1 MATIQELMELSML
14 VDCAYECTKQSRWK
28 ETTQRYIANMLIN
41 NIVLQEE
48 VTGGSYAVKPTVD
61 FMLNERGHIRK
72 IEAPVVRDRVVQKSL
87 MKNVLTPS
95 LRPYV
100 IYDNYASLTDRG
112 TDFARKRFGVMLR
125 RYIARNGT
133 DGYVLLGDIKKYF
146 ESVVHEILKQ
156 LIAPRLKGEPEDVI
170 GLIHYMIDTSSHSD
184 KGLNLGSEAPQ
195 IFAVYYL
202 NVIDTYIK
210 VVRAVKYYGRYMDDF
225 FIIGKSKK
233 ELTSLL
239 DEIRERLAGLG
250 LRINEKKTHIV
261 KLSHGFTFLQIK
273 YNITRTGKILK
284 RMSHGKIVRER
295 RRLKAFKR
303 MFDAGQMTE
312 DKIWDCYQSWRGT
325 IIREHNACYKTL
337 LSMDSLYKS
346 MFPAHEPY
354 QRKGRKELCA
364 EIYNMIEIED
374 IHYIV

>member
-1 MATIQELMELSML
+1 M
-14 VDCAYECTKQSRWK
+14 
-28 ETTQRYIANMLIN
+28 
-41 NIVLQEE
+41 
-48 VTGGSYAVKPTVD
+48 
-61 FMLNERGHIRK
+61 
-72 IEAPVVRDRVVQKSL
+72 
-87 MKNVLTPS
+87 
-95 LRPYV
+95 
-100 IYDNYASLTDRG
+100 
-112 TDFARKRFGVMLR
+112 
-125 RYIARNGT
+125 
-133 DGYVLLGDIKKYF
+133 
-146 ESVVHEILKQ
+146 
-156 LIAPRLKGEPEDVI
+156 
-170 GLIHYMIDTSSHSD
+170 
-184 KGLNLGSEAPQ
+184 
-195 IFAVYYL
+195 
-202 NVIDTYIK
+202 
-210 VVRAVKYYGRYMDDF
+210 
-225 FIIGKSKK
+225 
-233 ELTSLL
+233 SLL

-312 DKIWDCYQSWRGT
+312 GKVWDCYQSWRGT
-325 IIREHNACYKTL
+325 IIREHNACHKTL

-364 EIYNMIEIED
+364 ETYNMIEIED